1 VFIQAFRYA
10 FEPFFFSHG
19 SQKNDPKIY
28 AVIMKYF
35 VIFGLLIFLGM
46 MLYVDLLK
54 IIIQKDYQ
62 EGMKAIPLVL
72 MANLFFGIYFTLS
85 LWYKLTDKTKLGAY
99 VAIFG
104 AVITILLNVLLIP
117 IMGYMGSAISTFL
130 GFLIMMVVSYF
141 LGQKYYPVPYPV
153 KRILTYF
160 LIAFVI
166 YFISIYTNTL
176 AMALKYLINTILLF
190 AFFASVFMLEKS
202 ELKSLFKINKKN

>member
-1 VFIQAFRYA
+1 
-10 FEPFFFSHG
+10 
-19 SQKNDPKIY
+19 
-28 AVIMKYF
+28 MKYF